1 MPGLSEGDTLVTY
14 LGLHACM
21 HVSSK
26 LAAAH
31 SVFLLDG
38 QFATI
43 KGHEARIVS
52 KLDTVAVLLG
62 AGIEDAD
69 CVLPLEL
76 THFQTLLV
84 LACLHEM
91 DHLLV

>member
-1 MPGLSEGDTLVTY
+1 MLSLSEGDTLVTY

-21 HVSSK
+21 FPQNW
-26 LAAAH
+26 LQLTA
-31 SVFLLDG
+31 
-38 QFATI
+38 FATV

-52 KLDTVAVLLG
+52 KLDTVAVG

-84 LACLHEM
+84 LACLRKWTIS
-91 DHLLV
+91 